1 MTHKKNNVTKKLIN
15 NQKLGFKDLES
26 LINLSGM
33 MSFIQKTDGMLELDF
48 NPDNEAIIM
57 TAYTAKFKVQIMHD
71 GTVQISELKKRR
83 RNKPIFREDHSSLSL
98 GFDGIY
104 YFNFRLPKAQ
114 VEQLPDKLRR
124 EAIRIAQKVSE
135 DILNQVED

>member
-57 TAYTAKFKVQIMHD
+57 TAYTAKFKVQIMHN
-71 GTVQISELKKRR
+71 GTVQISELKKRK
-83 RNKPIFREDHSSLSL
+83 RNTPIYREDHSSLSL
-98 GFDGIY
+98 GFDGVY
-104 YFNFRLPKAQ
+104 YFTFRLPKAQ
-114 VEQLPDKLRR
+114 VELLPKKLVH
-124 EAIRIAQKVSE
+124 EALLISQKVSE
-135 DILNQVED
+135 DILKQVED